1 MVARI
6 RALLLVAGLVAVAA
20 CSKTPPEPVDPLAP
34 AFVEVQNQSFYEM
47 TVYAIRSG
55 MRIRLGQVP
64 GNSTQTFEIP
74 RNLVNPGVPI
84 RFMADPVG
92 SNRTPYSQEIG
103 VHPGDTLK
111 LRIPPS

>member
-1 MVARI
+1 MKIRFAVA
-6 RALLLVAGLVAVAA
+6 AWVAGLALVPA
-20 CSKTPPEPVDPLAP
+20 CSKTPPEPVDPMAP

-55 MRIRLGQVP
+55 MRVRLGQVG

-92 SNRTPYSQEIG
+92 SNRTPYSQEIA